1 MERLVWKEGLRTKE
15 MAFEKL
21 GLFES
26 RLVGGTLLAICE
38 SMANKE
44 RL

>member
-1 MERLVWKEGLRTKE
+1 LERLVWKEGLRIKE
-15 MAFEKL
+15 TALEKL

-26 RLVGGTLLAICE
+26 RFVGGTLLAICE